1 MDFGVSNWILGNLCG
16 KGVHFITYYSFSTCF
31 ECKWEH
37 LAKNIDTP
45 RANEGFWM
53 CVGHLKLFTASYLRT
68 TKHSLRA
75 NLIEKLA
82 KYIWFHGSSRIQEL

>member
-31 ECKWEH
+31 ECKLEH

-45 RANEGFWM
+45 RANEGF
-53 CVGHLKLFTASYLRT
+53 
-68 TKHSLRA
+68 
-75 NLIEKLA
+75 
-82 KYIWFHGSSRIQEL
+82 